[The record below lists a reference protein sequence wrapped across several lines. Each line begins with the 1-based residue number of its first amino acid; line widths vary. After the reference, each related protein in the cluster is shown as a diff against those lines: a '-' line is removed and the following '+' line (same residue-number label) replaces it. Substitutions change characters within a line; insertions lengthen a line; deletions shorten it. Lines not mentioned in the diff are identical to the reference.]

1 MTVFLSL
8 QSEGT
13 GISRVPWCCGEHT
26 SRRTVL
32 PKGQSLL
39 GLCDSKRSTLHRE
52 SFKLPSKA
60 RSASVSMSGQETAG
74 TTAFAKE
81 GKKPLYTFGVVSDV
95 QWAPI
100 PDGFSFHG
108 TPRFYADALEK
119 TKRAVKRFEEENV
132 SMCVHLGDIVDAHA
146 VNHQC
151 SEQALTQ
158 VLDIFEVLAPRP
170 ILHCIGNHCLYNAPR
185 HVLNVSLGINDHK
198 IVHPGEDG
206 HPGEHSYFVCRPY
219 KSSEGE
225 CGKYAFIVLDGY
237 DVSILGYEAGHP
249 HHELAKSILEEKNPN
264 EEKNSN
270 AGLQGLDK
278 RFVAFGGGVSEK
290 QISWLEKELQKCQRD
305 GEKAIVF
312 SHLCIHPATCVPTCL
327 LYNYNDVLEV
337 FGRYPGVVQATFAGH
352 AHASGYCYEDGIHH
366 RVCEA
371 VLETQPGEDCH
382 GIVSIY
388 DDFIHIKGFGNFSS
402 ATYELL

>member
-1 MTVFLSL
+1 MTISLSL
-8 QSEGT
+8 RLEGT
-13 GISRVPWCCGEHT
+13 VVSRVPCGPPRSQRT
-26 SRRTVL
+26 SLVL
-32 PKGQSLL
+32 PRRQSLL
-39 GLCDSKRSTLHRE
+39 PGFSRSTLQRE
-52 SFKLPSKA
+52 SFKLQHTS
-60 RSASVSMSGQETAG
+60 RSVPVSMSGQETSTG
-74 TTAFAKE
+74 TTACE
-81 GKKPLYTFGVVSDV
+81 GKKKPLYTFGIVSDV

-119 TKRAVKRFEEENV
+119 TKRAVQRFEEENV

-151 SEQALTQ
+151 SEEALNQ
-158 VLDIFEVLAPRP
+158 VLDIFESLAPRP

-185 HVLNVSLGINDHK
+185 HVLNKSLGINDHK

-219 KSSEGE
+219 KSSGSE

-264 EEKNSN
+264 AEKNSN

-278 RFVAFGGGVSEK
+278 RFVAFGGGISEK
-290 QISWLEKELQKCQRD
+290 QISWLEKELERCQND

-312 SHLCIHPATCVPTCL
+312 SHLCLHPGTCVPTCL
-327 LYNYNDVLEV
+327 LYNYHDVLEA
-337 FGRYPGVVQATFAGH
+337 FRKYPGVVQATFAGH
-352 AHASGYCYEDGIHH
+352 AHADGYCFEDGIHH

-388 DDFIHIKGFGNFSS
+388 NDFIDIKGFGNFSS
-402 ATYELL
+402 ATYDLL